1 MPAPN
6 LLPGSLERF
15 LELTS
20 DREQTIAA
28 NMANVDTPGYRTKDV
43 NFKQTLLSVSGDES
57 DPHLTPVVSEVNGLL
72 ERPDGN
78 NVDLDR
84 ESLLLAQSQLQYQM
98 GTQLVK
104 SRFHQLLSAING
116 GN

>member
-1 MPAPN
+1 MASGPIINPN
-6 LLPGSLERF
+6 LERF
-15 LELTS
+15 LQLNS
-20 DREQTIAA
+20 NREQVIAG
-28 NMANVDTPGYRTKDV
+28 NMANVDTPGYQTRDI
-43 NFKQTLLSVSGDES
+43 NFKQTMLNTGFDGSATV
-57 DPHLTPVVSEVNGLL
+57 TPVVSRVQGLL

-104 SRFHQLLSAING
+104 SNFHQLLSAING
-116 GN
+116 GS